1 MRVLYAVSLMIVGV
15 FGFWAILPSQQERS
29 AEITN
34 IEEFLPTIMKEAAIP
49 GMAVSR
55 VKDGKLVFQQVY
67 GMADVESG
75 EAVTQNTPFNIA
87 SISKPIMGVT
97 LLQLV
102 DNGNLELDRD
112 INTYLPFKVDN
123 PHTRGEKIT
132 LRNLASH
139 TAGIADYYDYA
150 TYSENRDP
158 EISLEQHL
166 RALLTKEGSLYN
178 NGDHYLKSMPGKR
191 RQYSNLSA
199 GLAGLLVESAIGQT
213 LADYSKNTLFHRL
226 EMESASW
233 KLNGMDLNSIA
244 VPYKVEQCVP
254 FVCLCTDDESSKIN
268 YFVGRFIK
276 PPFEYK
282 KFHPYPHNGNPQY
295 PDGGVR
301 VSIADLSDFLLAVLH
316 NRDKSGAKLLSDAMY
331 EEMFRL
337 QLPKSVSDSQRFF
350 WRDRDG
356 FVGHM
361 GSDLGVFTAMYFDP
375 DRKDGFII
383 LMNRGMDSKSAEAM
397 RHIARR
403 LVQI

>member
-102 DNGNLELDRD
+102 DNGNLELNRD

-213 LADYSKNTLFHRL
+213 LADYSKDTLFHRL

-254 FVCLCTDDESSKIN
+254 FVGLCTDDESSKIN

-316 NRDKSGAKLLSDAMY
+316 NRDKSGAKLLSDTMY

-350 WRDRDG
+350 LERSRWACGAYGVRSGG
-356 FVGHM
+356 FYCY
-361 GSDLGVFTAMYFDP
+361 VF
-375 DRKDGFII
+375 
-383 LMNRGMDSKSAEAM
+383 
-397 RHIARR
+397 
-403 LVQI
+403 